1 MSSAGLSAGRLAAER
16 QMLDTFTAYGAPT
29 WVKVDGLD
37 EEARAVQ
44 YATRGKVQGLGGLR
58 GNDPQTRTVT
68 VGGVERPVMNGG
80 IHIPISADAP
90 AVGWQYVVTA
100 VGPSSD
106 PALLGRV
113 YEVVESPAKSYATS
127 RRLDVVEIPQE
138 AP

>member
-1 MSSAGLSAGRLAAER
+1 
-16 QMLDTFTAYGAPT
+16 MLDEFTVYGTPT
-29 WVKVDGLD
+29 WAKVDGLD
-37 EEARAVQ
+37 TD
-44 YATRGKVQGLGGLR
+44 TRPERYVTPGKVQGLGGLR
-58 GNDPQTRTVT
+58 GNDPQTRTAT

-80 IHIPISADAP
+80 IHIPISAEAP
-90 AVGWQYVVTA
+90 AVGWQLVVTA
-100 VGPSSD
+100 VGPASD